1 MLENLFQAI
10 LIALV
15 NISESEE
22 SKAQGHEAEDSRERS
37 ELYDVDD
44 HEMTQTQGQDDR
56 GGEAEATA
64 LGREAREQ
72 KDGPKNCPEG
82 GGIVL
87 SGIPGEL
94 SPEEER
100 DEEEGG
106 LEILPI
112 IQKVLGLDQ
121 QKDGDDAGGGQ
132 YLTILTHYSGTIPF
146 HFCYGLNESLW
157 RF

>member
-1 MLENLFQAI
+1 M
-10 LIALV
+10 
-15 NISESEE
+15 
-22 SKAQGHEAEDSRERS
+22 
-37 ELYDVDD
+37 
-44 HEMTQTQGQDDR
+44 
-56 GGEAEATA
+56 
-64 LGREAREQ
+64 
-72 KDGPKNCPEG
+72 
-82 GGIVL
+82 L

>member
-72 KDGPKNCPEG
+72 EDGPKDRPECRPAGLCCPVSRVSCPQKKSVIRKRRVRDIVGHPEG
-82 GGIVL
+82 
-87 SGIPGEL
+87 
-94 SPEEER
+94 
-100 DEEEGG
+100 
-106 LEILPI
+106 
-112 IQKVLGLDQ
+112 
-121 QKDGDDAGGGQ
+121 AW
-132 YLTILTHYSGTIPF
+132 F
-146 HFCYGLNESLW
+146 
-157 RF
+157 

>member
-100 DEEEGG
+100 DKEEAGSRYCRSSRRC
-106 LEILPI
+106 L
-112 IQKVLGLDQ
+112 VLTNRRWATTQ
-121 QKDGDDAGGGQ
+121 AAAS
-132 YLTILTHYSGTIPF
+132 I
-146 HFCYGLNESLW
+146 
-157 RF
+157 